1 MLSCYQLVHL
11 SSQLITRNSCFTISQ
26 VSHTFDKTVVLS
38 AIWDNCASN
47 DKKMFKEE
55 ETIET
60 LETFGLMNDMNKS

>member
-1 MLSCYQLVHL
+1 MLSTRAFKLA
-11 SSQLITRNSCFTISQ
+11 TRNSCFTISQ

-38 AIWDNCASN
+38 IIWDNCASS

-60 LETFGLMNDMNKS
+60 LETVGLINNMNKS